1 MRKADSTRRQFLQA
15 TGPSIAAASL
25 AGTRVATQPRLPGPP
40 EKKLGYAIVGLGSLS
55 INQIL
60 PAFAQC
66 RHAKVT
72 ALVSGDAAKARTL
85 AAAYGVPASGIYSY
99 DTYDR
104 IKDNPEVDLVYVVL
118 PNSMHH
124 EYTIRAH
131 QAGKHVLCE
140 KPMANTPRECEEMI
154 AAARQAGR
162 KLMIG
167 YRLRYEPYNM
177 AMIDMARKQEFGTPK
192 VILCEAG
199 FSIGNPNQWR
209 LKKALAGGGSLMDIG
224 IYALNA
230 ARYLSGEEPVAINA
244 MEHTTPGDPRF
255 ADGVEE
261 TINFQL
267 RFPSGLLANCV
278 SSYGVGLNRF
288 RVHAEK
294 ASFELEP
301 ALSYTDLRM
310 RIIRGNTVELR
321 SLPERNHF
329 ALEMDH
335 LAECVKDGQ
344 EPRTPGEEGL
354 KDLRAMMAIYEA
366 AKTGRTVTLNA

>member
-1 MRKADSTRRQFLQA
+1 MRQPTSTRRHFLQS
-15 TGPSIAAASL
+15 TGLSLAAASL
-25 AGTRVATQPRLPGPP
+25 AGARPAAQPRLPGPP

-66 RHAKVT
+66 KHAKVT
-72 ALVSGDAAKARTL
+72 ALVSGNAEKAKTL
-85 AAAYGVPASGIYSY
+85 ATAYGVPASGLYSY

-104 IKDNPEVDLVYVVL
+104 LKDNPDVDIVYVVL
-118 PNSMHH
+118 PNSMHR
-124 EYTIRAH
+124 EYTVRAH

-140 KPMANTPRECEEMI
+140 KPMANTPQDCEAMI
-154 AAARQAGR
+154 AAARAAGK

-177 AMIDMARKQEFGTPK
+177 AMIDLCRKQEFGKPK

-199 FSIGNPNQWR
+199 FNIGDPKQWR
-209 LKKALAGGGSLMDIG
+209 LNKTLAGGGSLMDIG

-244 MEHTTPGDPRF
+244 FEYTTPGDPRF

-267 RFPSGLLANCV
+267 RFPSGILANCV

-288 RVHAEK
+288 RVHAER

-310 RIIRGNTVELR
+310 RVIRGNTVELR
-321 SLPERNHF
+321 ALPERNHF

-335 LAECVKDGQ
+335 MAESVKNNT

-366 AKTGRTVTLNA
+366 MKSGRTVTLNA

>member
-1 MRKADSTRRQFLQA
+1 
-15 TGPSIAAASL
+15 
-25 AGTRVATQPRLPGPP
+25 
-40 EKKLGYAIVGLGSLS
+40 
-55 INQIL
+55 
-60 PAFAQC
+60 
-66 RHAKVT
+66 
-72 ALVSGDAAKARTL
+72 
-85 AAAYGVPASGIYSY
+85 
-99 DTYDR
+99 
-104 IKDNPEVDLVYVVL
+104 
-118 PNSMHH
+118 
-124 EYTIRAH
+124 
-131 QAGKHVLCE
+131 
-140 KPMANTPRECEEMI
+140 
-154 AAARQAGR
+154 
-162 KLMIG
+162 MIG

-177 AMIDMARKQEFGTPK
+177 AMIKMAREQEFGKPK

-199 FSIGNPNQWR
+199 FSIGDPRQWR

-230 ARYLSGEEPVAINA
+230 ARYLSGEEPAAINA
-244 MEHTTPGDPRF
+244 FSYTTPGDVRF

-294 ASFELEP
+294 AAFELEP
-301 ALSYTDLRM
+301 ALSYSDLRM
-310 RIIRGNTVELR
+310 RVVRGGTVELR
-321 SLPERNHF
+321 SLPERNQF

-335 LAECVKDGQ
+335 MAESVKGNT

-366 AKTGRTVTLNA
+366 ARSGRTVTLSA

>member
-1 MRKADSTRRQFLQA
+1 MRKPETSRRHFLQA
-15 TGPSIAAASL
+15 TGLSLAAASL
-25 AGTRVATQPRLPGPP
+25 AGARGAAAQPRLPGPP

-60 PAFAQC
+60 PAFAHC
-66 RHAKVT
+66 RHARPT
-72 ALVSGDAAKARTL
+72 ALVSGDPAKAKTL
-85 AAAYGVPASGIYSY
+85 AAAYGVPERGIYGY

-104 IKDNPEVDLVYVVL
+104 MKDNPDVDIVYVVL
-118 PNSMHH
+118 PNSMHR
-124 EYTIRAH
+124 EYTVRAH
-131 QAGKHVLCE
+131 EAGKHVLCE
-140 KPMANTPRECEEMI
+140 KPMANTPQECEEMI
-154 AAARQAGR
+154 AAAKAAGR

-177 AMIDMARKQEFGTPK
+177 AMIDMVRKQEFGKAK
-192 VILCEAG
+192 VLLCEAG

-224 IYALNA
+224 IYALIA

-244 MEHTTPGDPRF
+244 MEYTTPGDPRF

-267 RFPSGLLANCV
+267 RFPSGILANCV

-294 ASFELEP
+294 GSFELEP

-310 RIIRGNTVELR
+310 RVIRGSTVELR

-335 LAECVKDGQ
+335 MAECVKGNT

-366 AKTGRTVTLNA
+366 AKTGRTVSL

>member
-1 MRKADSTRRQFLQA
+1 MRKPETSRRHFLQA
-15 TGPSIAAASL
+15 TGLSLAAASIG
-25 AGTRVATQPRLPGPP
+25 GTRAAAQPRLPGPP
-40 EKKLGYAIVGLGSLS
+40 EKQLGYAIVGLGSLA

-60 PAFAQC
+60 PAFAHC
-66 RHAKVT
+66 RHARPT
-72 ALVSGDAAKARTL
+72 ALVSGDAEKARTL
-85 AAAYGVPASGIYSY
+85 AARYGIPERGIYSY

-104 IKDNPEVDLVYVVL
+104 MADNPDVDIVYVVL
-118 PNSMHH
+118 PNSMHL
-124 EYTIRAH
+124 EYTVRAH
-131 QAGKHVLCE
+131 KAGKHVLCE
-140 KPMANTPRECEEMI
+140 KPMANTPQECEQMI
-154 AAARQAGR
+154 AAAKGAGR
-162 KLMIG
+162 KLMIA

-177 AMIDMARKQEFGTPK
+177 AMIEMCRKETFGKPK

-199 FSIGNPNQWR
+199 FSIGDPKQWR
-209 LKKALAGGGSLMDIG
+209 LNRKLAGGGSLMDIG
-224 IYALNA
+224 VYALNA
-230 ARYLSGEEPVAINA
+230 ARYLSGEEPAAINA
-244 MEHTTPGDPRF
+244 FEYTTPGDPRF

-267 RFPSGLLANCV
+267 RFPSGILANCV

-294 ASFELEP
+294 GAFELEP

-310 RIIRGNTVELR
+310 RVIRGNTVELR

-335 LAECVKDGQ
+335 MAECVKSGA

-354 KDLRAMMAIYEA
+354 ADLRAMMAIYEA
-366 AKTGRTVTLNA
+366 AKTGKTVTL